1 VHFRRVVT
9 GLPDLTD
16 CGTVTFELPF
26 GSGRLI
32 GTGSRT
38 GTPDII
44 GDFPRTGQ
52 VAWGN
57 PFGNYFL
64 AAALQGHGSRLW
76 QRRGKSDSVL
86 QQHCN
91 RNRP

>member
-1 VHFRRVVT
+1 MHFRRVVT

-26 GSGRLI
+26 GPGRLI

-57 PFGNYFL
+57 PFGNYFSQPL
-64 AAALQGHGSRLW
+64 
-76 QRRGKSDSVL
+76 
-86 QQHCN
+86 
-91 RNRP
+91 